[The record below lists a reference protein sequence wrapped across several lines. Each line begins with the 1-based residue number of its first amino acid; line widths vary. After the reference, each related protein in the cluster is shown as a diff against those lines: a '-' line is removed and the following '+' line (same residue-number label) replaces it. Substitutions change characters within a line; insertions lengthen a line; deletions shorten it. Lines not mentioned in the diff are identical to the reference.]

1 MLPANERFP
10 HGIGAAFFDLDGTIL
25 NLDYVSP
32 RTLAAMDR
40 AHREGLANVICTG
53 RNLPIVPEVVKGP
66 FVDYYITV
74 NGGQILDAEGNHL
87 LSKAIPQDM
96 ALELARW
103 LHGEGAGLNCLTSTG
118 AYFESR
124 LVSYMTQA
132 VHRVE
137 HSDRLTDEAL
147 TEEITSQPNKFTVED
162 ITPQLEAVD
171 GTSSFVEKMGAC
183 FDTHEDL
190 ERVLAQLQARGDLQI
205 AVVTPTEIEITI
217 QGVEK
222 GSGVQWVMDHLG
234 LQRDQLVAFGDSGND
249 LPMRPAVGT
258 FVAVDNASAEV
269 KATADCIVDSI
280 LEDGVAKW
288 LEAACEG
295 RCYEL

>member
-1 MLPANERFP
+1 MLPANEQFP
-10 HGIGAAFFDLDGTIL
+10 HGIGAGFYDLDGTIL

-32 RTLAAMDR
+32 RTIAAMR
-40 AHREGLANVICTG
+40 KAHEDGMANVVCTG
-53 RNLPIVPEVVKGP
+53 RNLPIVPDVVKDD
-66 FVDYYITV
+66 FIDYYITV

-87 LSKAIPQDM
+87 LSKAIPRSM
-96 ALELARW
+96 ALELAAW
-103 LHGEGAGLNCLTSTG
+103 LHGRGAGLNCLTSTG
-118 AYFESR
+118 AYFEDR

-137 HSDRLTDEAL
+137 NSDRLTDEAL
-147 TEEITSQPNKFTVED
+147 TEEITSQPNKFTVKD

-171 GTSSFVEKMGAC
+171 DATNFVEKMGAC
-183 FDTHEDL
+183 FNTHEDL
-190 ERVLAQLQARGDLQI
+190 ERDVAELKARGDLQI

-217 QGVEK
+217 MGVEK
-222 GSGVQWVMDHLG
+222 GSGVEWVMRHLG
-234 LQRDQLVAFGDSGND
+234 LQKDQLVAFGDSGND

-269 KATADCIVDSI
+269 KKVADCIVDSI
-280 LEDGVAKW
+280 WDDGVAKW

-295 RCYEL
+295 TYYKL